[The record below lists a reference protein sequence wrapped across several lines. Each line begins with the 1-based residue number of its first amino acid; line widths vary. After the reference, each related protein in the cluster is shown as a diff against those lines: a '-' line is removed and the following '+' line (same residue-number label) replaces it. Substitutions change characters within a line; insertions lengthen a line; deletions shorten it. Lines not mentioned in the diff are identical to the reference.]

1 MSSGK
6 AAVVTAKIARNA
18 ARRLPETQTPVGA
31 SVTADLQ
38 EINRDAP
45 KAVPLQQVHVPP
57 LNNHDI
63 RTSDVL

>member
-45 KAVPLQQVHVPP
+45 RAVPLQ
-57 LNNHDI
+57 
-63 RTSDVL
+63 